1 MDLNRVILGGQLL
14 ALATLLVVRSIAR
27 RRG

>member
-14 ALATLLVVRSIAR
+14 GLATLLVVRSIAR

>member
-14 ALATLLVVRSIAR
+14 ALAALLVVGKIAR
-27 RRG
+27 RAG